1 MDDKNLDYLKEPVD
15 SDELQ
20 PYQRLEI
27 VFHTWLKENNDEKS
41 LHNDN

>member
-1 MDDKNLDYLKEPVD
+1 MNDINLDYLEKPVD

-27 VFHTWLKENNDEKS
+27 VFHSWMKKNDEEKS